1 MTQLS
6 SALPSDSPDRCLCYY
21 VNATSQLQMVRIS
34 HPVTGRF
41 ERMIFPGQ
49 RLLFEA
55 SPDALLEIHA
65 HRATSPSL
73 LAQIP
78 CQQLRVQ
85 ENLALTADRPDVVER
100 L

>member
-1 MTQLS
+1 MTQI
-6 SALPSDSPDRCLCYY
+6 SPVPADGTDRFLCYY
-21 VNATSQLQMVRIS
+21 VNATSQLQIARITHLSVRW
-34 HPVTGRF
+34 F

-55 SPDALLEIHA
+55 PLQALLEIYSC
-65 HRATSPSL
+65 TTCTSL

-78 CQQLRVQ
+78 CQQLRVY
-85 ENLALTADRPDVVER
+85 EKLAFPDRPDAVER